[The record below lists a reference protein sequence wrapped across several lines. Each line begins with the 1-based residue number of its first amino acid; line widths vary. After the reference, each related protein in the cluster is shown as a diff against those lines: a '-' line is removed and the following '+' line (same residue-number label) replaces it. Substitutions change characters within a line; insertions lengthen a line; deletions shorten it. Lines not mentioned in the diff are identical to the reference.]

1 MPALSK
7 KQQKFMGIVRS
18 IQKGEQPASKFS
30 KDARDA
36 AKDMKKSSVKKFA
49 GTKHKGL
56 PMKKEVLKKLKEMIR
71 QELSEYTY
79 GSGDIVKDVNP
90 TCPHY
95 GAMGKV
101 KSVGPRSVVFVVMN
115 KGKNFKPGMELEKSH
130 DQMKKMNESME
141 LKKLEDAI
149 LMFQKKIK
157 KQGRVT
163 NARDEDH
170 LKNLIKVYKQMG
182 GRKIK
187 ESVNENKVYKVGD
200 TVSLLSFDRRNRG
213 RAKVKGVSK
222 SRPNKFGIKNHY
234 ITNKGTFTDMEVE
247 GTEAFKLRF
256 KGDTEK
262 KVTKAMNSPYG
273 VVLPEQ
279 SVNEMSAKS
288 KKIINKLGK
297 KEKEMFMDMIDIMGF
312 DQVMADYKKD
322 KKAFKQALKDMSEG
336 VIQEMISVKSS
347 KEYFDNLD
355 TAINL
360 IVRQA
365 NNLKGQLGKHPIKQ
379 NVNKLKAVKTMLKR
393 GISPAFYAYEKDRS
407 YSPSFKATDLNYI
420 KKSLQNGKFRRA
432 VSELMRAIDTRS
444 YDSNDFYFLKND
456 YKKEDKLRQRL
467 VGVLKDLVNKME
479 NAQLENINEDG
490 HTDVASSKRKV
501 MLMVDDSN
509 KLLNKLNGMNLE
521 DSLPSWW
528 TDKITLSQKYL
539 AKATDYL
546 LNPVESVNEFRNKR
560 EADTA
565 LDQIGPKA
573 LYMIGA
579 KDFVFGTSGGK
590 KSLVFKIMRNSK
602 GVSHIRMRLTS
613 LDLYDMEFLAIRAGK
628 IKVKSKEKGVYG
640 DQLGVMIKKNTGL
653 NVRL

>member
-1 MPALSK
+1 
-7 KQQKFMGIVRS
+7 
-18 IQKGEQPASKFS
+18 
-30 KDARDA
+30 
-36 AKDMKKSSVKKFA
+36 
-49 GTKHKGL
+49 
-56 PMKKEVLKKLKEMIR
+56 
-71 QELSEYTY
+71 
-79 GSGDIVKDVNP
+79 
-90 TCPHY
+90 
-95 GAMGKV
+95 
-101 KSVGPRSVVFVVMN
+101 
-115 KGKNFKPGMELEKSH
+115 
-130 DQMKKMNESME
+130 
-141 LKKLEDAI
+141 
-149 LMFQKKIK
+149 
-157 KQGRVT
+157 
-163 NARDEDH
+163 
-170 LKNLIKVYKQMG
+170 
-182 GRKIK
+182 
-187 ESVNENKVYKVGD
+187 
-200 TVSLLSFDRRNRG
+200 
-213 RAKVKGVSK
+213 
-222 SRPNKFGIKNHY
+222 
-234 ITNKGTFTDMEVE
+234 
-247 GTEAFKLRF
+247 
-256 KGDTEK
+256 
-262 KVTKAMNSPYG
+262 
-273 VVLPEQ
+273 
-279 SVNEMSAKS
+279 
-288 KKIINKLGK
+288 
-297 KEKEMFMDMIDIMGF
+297 MDMIDIMGF

-420 KKSLQNGKFRRA
+420 KKSLQDGKFRRA

-444 YDSNDFYFLKND
+444 YDSNDFYFLKD
-456 YKKEDKLRQRL
+456 KKENKLRERL

-479 NAQLENINEDG
+479 KAQLENINEDG

-509 KLLNKLNGMNLE
+509 KLLNKLNGMNKE

-528 TDKITLSQKYL
+528 SDKITLSQNYL
-539 AKATDYL
+539 EKATNYL
-546 LNPVESVNEFRNKR
+546 LNPVESVNEAKYKVHMRDKKRGNFELEKFQTGGQSYDYKKGMDIVKKLRKMSSSLEYKLVKEFRNKR